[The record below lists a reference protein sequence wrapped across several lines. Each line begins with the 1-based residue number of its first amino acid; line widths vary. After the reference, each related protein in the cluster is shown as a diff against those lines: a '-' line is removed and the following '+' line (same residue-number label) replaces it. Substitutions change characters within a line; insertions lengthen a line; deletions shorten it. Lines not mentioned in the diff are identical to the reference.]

1 MPASAA
7 AVYQEAQLRAQ
18 QIAQLNSDMAVRLIA
33 KDGYLKQV
41 GTASV
46 SGAMQVVFI
55 AGNSTEYAVP
65 LANNTPNSPRS
76 RLRYGTKILQASSSQ
91 RSQQL
96 LNFAE
101 LNDIFGVSNVDISNT
116 VVLAGNGDWNA
127 NECQVTT
134 FCTAS
139 AWHVGFSETISGPI
153 RVNYLAAYWG

>member
-1 MPASAA
+1 MA
-7 AVYQEAQLRAQ
+7 LR
-18 QIAQLNSDMAVRLIA
+18 ITS

-41 GTASV
+41 GTASADGV
-46 SGAMQVVFI
+46 MRVVFA
-55 AGNSTEYAVP
+55 AGDSTEYAVP

-76 RLRYGTKILQASSSQ
+76 RLRYGTRILQATSSQ

-96 LNFAE
+96 FSFAE

-134 FCTAS
+134 FCTVS
-139 AWHVGFSETISGPI
+139 AWHVGFSETISGPVRI
-153 RVNYLAAYWG
+153 NYLAAYWG